1 VGSSLIPQE
10 QALGRGKPLTAVH
23 FEGMDRELLTKLFLC
38 YIQWCIGQLPNDDR
52 IQLEEMTPILQV
64 QFGCFGQW
72 YEVMEEGCGL
82 PPSGREI
89 LRDARHEMRAE
100 VSAKDF
106 VTGFAT
112 GFLERMSRANK
123 RAPQSASGRRQQKH

>member
-1 VGSSLIPQE
+1 MRQRS
-10 QALGRGKPLTAVH
+10 RRNR

-38 YIQWCIGQLPNDDR
+38 YIQWCIGELPNDDR
-52 IQLEEMTPILQV
+52 VELERITPTLQV
-64 QFGCFGQW
+64 QFGCSGHW

-89 LRDARHEMRAE
+89 LRDAWQEMRKE

-106 VTGFAT
+106 VSGFAT
-112 GFLERMSRANK
+112 GFIEKVSRVNK
-123 RAPQSASGRRQQKH
+123 RATRPVIGRGRRNH